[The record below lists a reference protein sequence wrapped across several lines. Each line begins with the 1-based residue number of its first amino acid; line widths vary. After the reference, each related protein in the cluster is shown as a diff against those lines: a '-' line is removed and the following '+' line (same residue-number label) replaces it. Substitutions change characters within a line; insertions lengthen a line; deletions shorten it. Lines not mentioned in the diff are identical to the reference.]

1 MQPMIQF
8 QNVTKSFGTQVVL
21 NHISFE
27 IPAGKL
33 TVILGPSG
41 EGKSVLLK
49 HIIGLMKPD
58 EGKVIVDGVDLWS
71 LSEKERTEFRKKF
84 GMLFQSA
91 ALFDS
96 MTVFENVA
104 FPIREH
110 TSLSEEEI
118 KSKVLEKLK
127 MVGLEKAIDKIPSEL
142 SGGMRKRVGLARAIA
157 LEPKILLYD
166 EPTTGLDPL
175 MTESINQLIYETQK
189 KLNGQNSVT
198 SVVISHDVE
207 STFRV
212 ADLVVLLY
220 RGQIIAEGRPDDFR
234 EKKFKHPFV
243 NEFLSHHISP

>member
-1 MQPMIQF
+1 MIQF

-71 LSEKERTEFRKKF
+71 LSDKERTEFRKKF

-220 RGQIIAEGRPDDFR
+220 RGQIIAEGRPDDF
-234 EKKFKHPFV
+234 KNGKFTHPFV
-243 NEFLSHHISP
+243 KEFLRGHFEKNI